1 MSIICCSTASNVAD
15 AGGDDGS
22 DDDEV
27 EASQEQEAGTPDM
40 DIGGETEDSQ
50 SSAGT
55 SSRLTTPPPSTPV
68 SRPTPGKRMRHGP
81 KKDTVEE
88 KLLEII
94 QQPENK
100 PDEEELF
107 CLSLAAKLR
116 KIKDP
121 KKREYAQMQ
130 LQQTL
135 FNCMYGDAPQPQ
147 PQLQPQPQ
155 PQLQPQPQ
163 PQLQPQQFPTLMD
176 PQQSSSSSGL
186 QSYNYTVSSDGS
198 TFASL

>member
-1 MSIICCSTASNVAD
+1 MVSILCCSTASNVAD
-15 AGGDDGS
+15 AGGDDGR

-55 SSRLTTPPPSTPV
+55 SSRLTMPLPSTPV
-68 SRPTPGKRMRHGP
+68 SRPTLGKRMQHGP
-81 KKDTVEE
+81 RKDTVEE

-94 QQPENK
+94 QQLESK

-121 KKREYAQMQ
+121 KKKEYTQLQ

-135 FNCMYGDAPQPQ
+135 YNCMYGDAPQPQ
-147 PQLQPQPQ
+147 TQPQPQ
-155 PQLQPQPQ
+155 H
-163 PQLQPQQFPTLMD
+163 QPQQFPTLMD
-176 PQQSSSSSGL
+176 HQQSSSSSGL
-186 QSYNYTVSSDGS
+186 QSYNYTMSSDGS

>member
-1 MSIICCSTASNVAD
+1 
-15 AGGDDGS
+15 
-22 DDDEV
+22 
-27 EASQEQEAGTPDM
+27 M

-55 SSRLTTPPPSTPV
+55 SSRLTMPPPSTPV
-68 SRPTPGKRMRHGP
+68 SRPTLGKRMQHGP
-81 KKDTVEE
+81 KIDTVEE

-94 QQPENK
+94 QEPEHK

-121 KKREYAQMQ
+121 KKREYAEMQ

-135 FNCMYGDAPQPQ
+135 FNCMYGDA
-147 PQLQPQPQ
+147 
-155 PQLQPQPQ
+155 PQPQ